1 VVSQDTITMQNCKIK
16 SIVNGACTK
25 QFLQFDTPK
34 LIFANNTID
43 VTDITAVSN
52 YSLMNIT
59 TKDSYIMDNIFF
71 ANSTISKYLF
81 KQALKT
87 DASEAFYLRNIAT
100 QWSSLGSLPSSD
112 TVRLVSSNNILAG
125 GIL

>member
-1 VVSQDTITMQNCKIK
+1 
-16 SIVNGACTK
+16 
-25 QFLQFDTPK
+25 
-34 LIFANNTID
+34 
-43 VTDITAVSN
+43 
-52 YSLMNIT
+52 MNIT

-112 TVRLVSSNNILAG
+112 AVRLVSSNNILAG